1 MANRKHLIFW
11 LVAGLLLVFAGLR
24 DIYAPGLLTM
34 HRITFSRSQVAL
46 ELAARFTFYRLRL
59 LENCILP
66 RSQEIIR

>member
-46 ELAARFTFYRLRL
+46 ELAGGLLFTGCAFWKIAFSRAHKK
-59 LENCILP
+59 
-66 RSQEIIR
+66 